1 MTLVK
6 QGLSPALID
15 KELLQPKLVDQ
26 YARLQERI
34 NREKINIVINGKDGS
49 DVKGIRQDVVS
60 SWIRSRN
67 AGVDLYS
74 IKCPQLDTSE
84 LDKITFEKQ
93 LLIQIAAPYVKQLD
107 QIFAKSRCF
116 VMLTDEEGVIL
127 QVLGRK
133 TRISREYPLE
143 VGVVWNEQTI
153 GTCSHALSIAENAP
167 IQLWGPEHYA
177 LGFNQSIGSAAPI
190 RDVFGNLVGTL
201 TIGCDDEFNQNIH
214 TLGLVIS
221 MANTIQNEFQLA
233 AKNELLNATFEIFE
247 NAVICVNKSGLMT
260 HINRKAL
267 HLLGELNSGLS
278 GQALEKV
285 LGHQP
290 LIETVLDTG
299 YPVYN
304 TTFQIP
310 NRPNPLKLVSIQPIK
325 DSRGNMYGCVINFNQ
340 RDEVPAKG
348 AKCDDCNKGVKFT
361 GFNNIIGGSAIMV
374 KTAKKVHRVAGSDVN
389 VLIQGESG
397 TGKEI
402 FAKAIHG
409 GSRASQKFVAVN
421 CAAIPRNLIESEL
434 FGYDSGAF
442 TGARSRGRQG
452 KIELANGGTLFLD
465 EIGDMPLELQ
475 PVLLRVLEEKRII
488 RLGSNHEIPV
498 DFRLV
503 AATNKDLLEKVHN
516 GEFRQDLYYRLA
528 VFKVL
533 LPPLRE
539 RGQDILELANFFIGK
554 AAKNLNIPAPKLSNA
569 AELELLQ
576 YGWPGNVRQ
585 LENVMIHAVH
595 MSFNGEIWPDD
606 FPDEIVAHASENARS
621 PVLLSDTDYAEK
633 RMNLSM
639 KEIEIVAMQ
648 QCLRQCDNNV
658 IEAAKKLGMAKSTLY
673 KKVKKFKLLDL

>member
-1 MTLVK
+1 MTLIE

-15 KELLQPKLVDQ
+15 KELLQPTLVDQ
-26 YARLQERI
+26 YALLQERI
-34 NREKINIVINGKDGS
+34 NREKINIVVNGKDGS
-49 DVKGIRQDVVS
+49 EVKDIRQDIVA

-74 IKCPQLDTSE
+74 IKCPQLDANE

-116 VMLTDEEGVIL
+116 VMLTDETGVIL

-177 LGFNQSIGSAAPI
+177 LGFNQSVGSAAPI

-201 TIGCDDEFNQNIH
+201 TIGSDDEFNQNIH

-233 AKNELLNATFEIFE
+233 AKNELLNATFEISE
-247 NAVICVNKSGLMT
+247 NAVICVNKSGMMT

-267 HLLGELNSGLS
+267 HLLGELNSGLT
-278 GQALEKV
+278 GQVFATV
-285 LGHQP
+285 LGDQP
-290 LIETVLDTG
+290 LIATVLDTG

-304 TTFQIP
+304 TSFKIP

-340 RDEVPAKG
+340 HDDVTTKG
-348 AKCDDCNKGVKFT
+348 VKCGDCRKGVKFT
-361 GFNNIIGGSAIMV
+361 GFNNIIGGSAIME
-374 KTAKKVHRVAGSDVN
+374 KTARQVQRVAGSDVN
-389 VLIQGESG
+389 VLIEGESG
-397 TGKEI
+397 TGKEL
-402 FAKAIHG
+402 FAKAIHDC
-409 GSRASQKFVAVN
+409 SRASQKYVAVN

-442 TGARSRGRQG
+442 TGARSKGRQG

-498 DFRLV
+498 DFRLI
-503 AATNKDLLEKVHN
+503 AATNKDLLEKVQN

-528 VFKVL
+528 VFKVQ

-539 RGQDILELANFFIGK
+539 RGQDILELARFFACK
-554 AAKNLNIPAPKLSNA
+554 VAKNLQIPAPKLSNA

-576 YGWPGNVRQ
+576 YCWPGNVRQ
-585 LENVMIHAVH
+585 LENAMIHAVH
-595 MSFNGEIWPDD
+595 MSQNGEIWPDD
-606 FPDEIVAHASENARS
+606 FPEEIVGGGSLDNRERI
-621 PVLLSDTDYAEK
+621 LIDTTDGGEK
-633 RMNLSM
+633 RMNMTLQ
-639 KEIEIVAMQ
+639 EIEVTAIQ
-648 QCLRQCDNNV
+648 QSLKQCNNNV
-658 IEAAKKLGMAKSTLY
+658 IEAAKMLGMAKSTMY
-673 KKVKKFKLLDL
+673 KKVKKYQLI